1 MMRRA
6 LTMLACGLAIA
17 LLAACGDGSGSS
29 ATPVSGGAFASTA
42 AANGTPPPG
51 GGATPAA
58 AISDGTYA
66 YDLANGGFTVELL
79 LGVRSNALVVSQMN
93 ITNRTGSGVS
103 AVPRLHYVDAQNHT
117 FDAQTEGDWRR
128 LYPADSL
135 GLLDGQKAQIRVG
148 FSQPFDPAAVQFCM
162 DLGPQDLGCF
172 TRRAPPTPIPTR

>member
-1 MMRRA
+1 MM
-6 LTMLACGLAIA
+6 LGCGLAIA
-17 LLAACGDGSGSS
+17 LLAACGGGSGSS
-29 ATPVSGGAFASTA
+29 ATPVSGGAFAGTA
-42 AANGTPPPG
+42 AA
-51 GGATPAA
+51 GGAPTQGNGTPAA
-58 AISDGTYA
+58 AIPDGTYA
-66 YDLANGGFTVELL
+66 YDLSNSGFTAELL

-93 ITNRTGSGVS
+93 VTNKTGSGVS

-148 FSQPFDPAAVQFCM
+148 FSQPFDPATVQFCL

-172 TRRAPPTPIPTR
+172 TRRARPTSIPTR